1 MNLRKDHY
9 RESVACGGSVLNPG
23 WERGARAPLPPFSL
37 APSVG
42 RGSGVALSC
51 PQGSGAS
58 ALRPEPAMATR
69 LRFLSAGC
77 DRPRREA
84 PVGTITLRPR
94 RPARV
99 ASRVSTTRRV
109 PPERGGGLNVPGAGL
124 GPRSRGARRSLPL
137 VKNPFKYLM
146 NALAVPKQN

>member
-77 DRPRREA
+77 DRPRRE
-84 PVGTITLRPR
+84 GSGRNHNSQT
-94 RPARV
+94 
-99 ASRVSTTRRV
+99 
-109 PPERGGGLNVPGAGL
+109 PPPGAGRL
-124 GPRSRGARRSLPL
+124 TGVHNPPRSTGARRGTQCPRRGSRP
-137 VKNPFKYLM
+137 
-146 NALAVPKQN
+146 AVSGRPEVVAPR